1 MCDVSLWRS
10 YWVSLCLFLTGA
22 VALIIP
28 SGYSFGFYGLG
39 FIGLIFWLFVR
50 NQLLTADVRT
60 FLIPVLVYA
69 LGQLVLGLREQMSW
83 RSVDPVL
90 PFLLM
95 VFAVWLLRRYKP
107 SADWFWSGL
116 AVGAVGAA
124 CFSGYQALGLGLRA
138 GGYLH
143 PIQFGN
149 IALLLGVLCMV
160 RALITLKPTWMNAL
174 MWIGFACGIAA
185 SVWSQTRGGW
195 VAIVLIFFWILM
207 HATQDWTW
215 LRKITTVF
223 VLMASIAIL
232 GVQLGLS
239 KVIQS
244 RVSDAI
250 VETVAFIET
259 NNQDSPVGS
268 RLAMWRFAVHHIGDA
283 PLLGIGKQGWIALR
297 DQGIANGELSAVFIS
312 QLTHLHNEYLDAV
325 IKRGLIGLSFLL
337 VLYLGPMVFFFR
349 PYLNAI
355 NVEVKSLAM
364 VGMVIPM
371 MFMDF
376 GLTQVFLSHNS
387 GRMVLVSL
395 WVCAAALLLNAVETS
410 KQSTPITP
418 VH

>member
-1 MCDVSLWRS
+1 MS
-10 YWVSLCLFLTGA
+10 YVWSAVFLFLVGA
-22 VALIIP
+22 IALVVP
-28 SGYSFGFYGLG
+28 SGYSIGFYGLS
-39 FIGLIFWLFVR
+39 FVGLVIWLFVR
-50 NQLLTADVRT
+50 NRLLASDAYAFVV
-60 FLIPVLVYA
+60 PVLVYA
-69 LGQLVLGLREQMSW
+69 TGQLAQNLHEQFSW
-83 RSVDPVL
+83 RSVDPL
-90 PFLLM
+90 APFFFLI
-95 VFAVWLLRRYKP
+95 FGIWLLRRYKP
-107 SADWFWSGL
+107 NAQWFWMGL

-124 CFSGYQALGLGLRA
+124 CFAWYQAMVIGGRS

-143 PIQFGN
+143 PIMFGN

-223 VLMASIAIL
+223 VLIASVAIL

-250 VETVAFIET
+250 VETVAFIEA

-268 RLAMWRFAVHHIGDA
+268 RLAMSRFAVHHIGDA

-325 IKRGLIGLSFLL
+325 IKRGVVGLALL
-337 VLYLGPMVFFFR
+337 LLLYLGPTVFFFR

-410 KQSTPITP
+410 KQSTRIAPF
-418 VH
+418 H